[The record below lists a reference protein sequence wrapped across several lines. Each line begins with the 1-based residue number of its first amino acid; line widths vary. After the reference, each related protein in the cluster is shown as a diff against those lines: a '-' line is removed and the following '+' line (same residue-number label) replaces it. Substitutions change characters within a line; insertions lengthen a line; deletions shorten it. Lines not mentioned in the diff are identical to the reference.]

1 MNFKVPFKRLIFVFT
16 ILAIV
21 AYLVNS
27 YLERIAKE
35 KADREGR
42 EAIERSVKSSVG
54 KMVSQYNAVSD
65 WREQLSQRQSSRT
78 EKIWSV
84 QLERLW
90 LVQRPILFIGSI
102 EDISTIDGQTYRVR
116 IQSSR
121 SSDPS
126 HPFLTQLGLELKCTQ
141 TMLDSFLE
149 AHPNLFSG
157 SGPGL
162 KNGVAV
168 IAKIGQIKTHVILG
182 KEVKEELRM
191 GVGDCLD
198 MTYTGDVRF

>member
-1 MNFKVPFKRLIFVFT
+1 M
-16 ILAIV
+16 
-21 AYLVNS
+21 
-27 YLERIAKE
+27 
-35 KADREGR
+35 
-42 EAIERSVKSSVG
+42 
-54 KMVSQYNAVSD
+54 
-65 WREQLSQRQSSRT
+65 
-78 EKIWSV
+78 SV

-116 IQSSR
+116 IQSRR

-126 HPFLTQLGLELKCTQ
+126 HLFLTPLGLELKCAQ

-182 KEVKEELRM
+182 KEAKEELRM
-191 GVGDCLD
+191 GVSDCLD
-198 MTYTGDVRF
+198 MTYTGDVQF

>member
-1 MNFKVPFKRLIFVFT
+1 MNLKVPFKRLIFVFT
-16 ILAIV
+16 VLAIV

-42 EAIERSVKSSVG
+42 ETIERSVKASVG

-65 WREQLSQRQSSRT
+65 WREQLSQRQSSKT
-78 EKIWSV
+78 EKILSV

-102 EDISTIDGQTYRVR
+102 EDISTIDGQTYRIR

-121 SSDPS
+121 SS
-126 HPFLTQLGLELKCTQ
+126 E

>member
-1 MNFKVPFKRLIFVFT
+1 MSLSVPFKRLIFVFT

-21 AYLVNS
+21 AYLVTS

-35 KADREGR
+35 KTEREGR
-42 EAIERSVKSSVG
+42 ETIERSVTSAVD

-65 WREQLSQRQSSRT
+65 WREQLSQRQSSGT
-78 EKIWSV
+78 EKILGV

-102 EDISTIDGQTYRVR
+102 EEISTMDGQTYRVR
-116 IQSSR
+116 IQSHR
-121 SSDPS
+121 SNALS
-126 HPFLTQLGLELKCTQ
+126 HLFLTRLGLELKCTQ

-157 SGPGL
+157 SGPGP

-182 KEVKEELRM
+182 KEAREELRM

-198 MTYTGDVRF
+198 MTYTGDVQF